1 MEATKDIKVNII
13 NEYERSKAF
22 INLLQEECNEEL
34 INVHHDIYEDNVN
47 PNTEKVIKIFDRKK
61 KLEQTSSCIDF
72 LMNSLNDNIDSEIG
86 LNLLEA
92 QEKERQ
98 RIAADLHD
106 STVQNLTSL
115 FHKTELSFKLIDI
128 DSVRAK
134 LELSSMSNTIKLI
147 IDEMRDIIF
156 NLKPMSLCDL
166 GLILTIDRYIDQLK
180 KEHDIQIEFYHNEEN
195 MNVVPV
201 INTTLFRI
209 IKEACTNVIK
219 HAKAT
224 LLEINIEYY
233 QDTITVSIS
242 DNGVGFNIEEYKD
255 NNKIQLSNFGLSIMQ
270 ERVALLSGT
279 MKIDTSKG
287 KGTKVTVAVP
297 ATTYEGDTNE

>member
-1 MEATKDIKVNII
+1 MEGTKDIKTNII
-13 NEYERSKAF
+13 KEYESSKAF
-22 INLLQEECNEEL
+22 INLLQEECNEVL
-34 INVHHDIYEDNVN
+34 MNVDYDIYEDNIN
-47 PNTEKVIKIFDRKK
+47 PYVGKTISIIDRKR
-61 KLEQTSSCIDF
+61 KLDQTSSCIDF
-72 LMNSLNDNIDSEIG
+72 LMNTLNDNIDSKIG

-115 FHKTELSFKLIDI
+115 FHKAELSFKLIDI
-128 DSVRAK
+128 DSIRAK

-147 IDEMRDIIF
+147 IDEMRDIIL
-156 NLKPMSLCDL
+156 NLKPMSLGDL

-180 KEHDIQIEFYHNEEN
+180 KEYDIQIKFFHNEEN

-219 HAKAT
+219 HANAT
-224 LLEINIEYY
+224 KLEIKIEYTK
-233 QDTITVSIS
+233 DNIVISIS
-242 DNGVGFNIEEYKD
+242 DNGVGFNIEEYKAY
-255 NNKIQLSNFGLSIMQ
+255 NKIQMLNFGLSIMH
-270 ERVALLSGT
+270 ERAALLSGT
-279 MKIDTSKG
+279 LKIDSIKG
-287 KGTKVTVAVP
+287 KGTKVIVTVP
-297 ATTYEGDTNE
+297 ATTYKGDTNE

>member
-1 MEATKDIKVNII
+1 MEDTKDIKVNII
-13 NEYERSKAF
+13 KEYERSKEF
-22 INLLQEECNEEL
+22 INLLQEECNEAL
-34 INVHHDIYEDNVN
+34 VNVHYDNYEDNAN
-47 PNTEKVIKIFDRKK
+47 PYTEKAIKIIDRKK

-72 LMNSLNDNIDSEIG
+72 LMNSLYDNIDSEIG

-115 FHKTELSFKLIDI
+115 FHKAELAFKLIDI

-166 GLILTIDRYIDQLK
+166 GLILTIDRYLDQLK
-180 KEHDIQIEFYHNEEN
+180 KEHDIQIKFFHNEED

-219 HAKAT
+219 HAQAT
-224 LLEINIEYY
+224 QLEINIEYLP
-233 QDTITVSIS
+233 DKIIVLIS
-242 DNGVGFNIEEYKD
+242 DNGIGFSINKYKD
-255 NNKIQLSNFGLSIMQ
+255 NNRIQLSNFGLSIMQ
-270 ERVALLSGT
+270 ERAALLSGT
-279 MKIDTSKG
+279 MKINSING
-287 KGTKVTVAVP
+287 NGTEVMVTVP
-297 ATTYEGDTNE
+297 TTTYKRGTNE

>member
-1 MEATKDIKVNII
+1 MEDTKSNKINII
-13 NEYERSKAF
+13 KEYESSKAF
-22 INLLQEECNEEL
+22 INLLREECNEAL
-34 INVHHDIYEDNVN
+34 MNVHYDIYEDNAN
-47 PNTEKVIKIFDRKK
+47 TSTEKAINIIDRKK
-61 KLEQTSSCIDF
+61 KLEQTSLCIDF

-106 STVQNLTSL
+106 STVQNLTGL
-115 FHKTELSFKLIDI
+115 FHKAELSFKLIDI

-156 NLKPMSLCDL
+156 NLKPMSLGDL

-180 KEHDIQIEFYHNEEN
+180 KEHDIQIRFFHNEEN

-219 HAKAT
+219 HGNASR
-224 LLEINIEYY
+224 LDINIEYTL
-233 QDTITVSIS
+233 DNITVSIS
-242 DNGVGFNIEEYKD
+242 DNGVGFNIEKYKA
-255 NNKIQLSNFGLSIMQ
+255 NNKIQMSNFGLSIMQ
-270 ERVALLSGT
+270 ERAALLSGT
-279 MKIDTSKG
+279 LKIDSREG
-287 KGTKVTVAVP
+287 KGTKVIVAVP
-297 ATTYEGDTNE
+297 ATTYKGDTNE